1 MLGFNEVFDIF
12 GGFVVHFVE
21 LQFESLTRQILVR
34 DLVGLEEFFFGA
46 VFDGNGH
53 DEVGIIDVEDD
64 KVCLAAV
71 GRDWEA
77 ARLIGEYLP
86 CDLVDDHEDEVC

>member
-1 MLGFNEVFDIF
+1 MLRLNEVFNIF
-12 GGFVVHFVE
+12 GGFVHFVE
-21 LQFESLTRQILVR
+21 LQFESLTGPILVH

-53 DEVGIIDVEDD
+53 DEVDIIDVEDD
-64 KVCLAAV
+64 KICMAMV

-86 CDLVDDHEDEVC
+86 YDLVDDHEDEVC